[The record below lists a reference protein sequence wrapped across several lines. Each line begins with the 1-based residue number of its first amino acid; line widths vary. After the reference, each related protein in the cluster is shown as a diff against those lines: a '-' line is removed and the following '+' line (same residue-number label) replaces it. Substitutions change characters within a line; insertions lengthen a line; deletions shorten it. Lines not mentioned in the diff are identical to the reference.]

1 MKVQGQQ
8 QVQFAFMFCA
18 VEAKTHLIWQ
28 CLCMIPKM
36 DKLAFRYNHLKHLM
50 KACTKWRYKSMK
62 ITIMIIIESY
72 CLYAHRVTTVE
83 TVRGSKRNMKLSFL
97 VKCN

>member
-18 VEAKTHLIWQ
+18 VEAKTYLIWQ

-36 DKLAFRYNHLKHLM
+36 DKWLLG
-50 KACTKWRYKSMK
+50 
-62 ITIMIIIESY
+62 ITIVS
-72 CLYAHRVTTVE
+72 T
-83 TVRGSKRNMKLSFL
+83 
-97 VKCN
+97 